1 MPIIGK
7 RIPPG
12 PKGLPIAGSAF
23 DLRDDPLNS
32 MRRMAL
38 DYGDV
43 VRFEVMKRERILLNH
58 PELIYQV
65 LVLQH
70 AKFHKSELTRRITGR
85 MLGQGL
91 LISEGDFWRRQRRL
105 VQPAFH
111 RARLNGYAA
120 TMLEL
125 TEAHIRDWRDG
136 DRRNMAEEMMA
147 LTLGVAVSTLFGSA
161 LPVDAA
167 EVGRAMT
174 FLMRYSLRRQRSP
187 IRIPET
193 WPTPKNRRAN
203 RELAFVDSLVYRIIS
218 ERQAADNGSGNDLL
232 GLLMSA
238 MDEDGSQMNRQQLH
252 DEAMTLFIAGHET
265 TGQMLSWAWY
275 ALSENPGAEAKLHDE
290 LSAALDGRAP
300 SAADFARMPYLRAVM
315 NEVLRLYPPAYITAR
330 ETVEPVQLGGYEF
343 APGTTILFSQWVTHR
358 DPRFF
363 DDPDAFRPERWL
375 DGLEDRLPPG
385 AYIPFGAGPR
395 RCIGEGFA
403 LLEAA
408 TVIATLARRFSFR
421 LLPGHP
427 VIPEPL
433 VTLRSRNGIHMQLQS
448 RGNAAATPPRES

>member
-1 MPIIGK
+1 MPVIGN

-12 PKGLPIAGSAF
+12 PKGLPILGAAL
-23 DLRDDPLNS
+23 DLRDSPLDS
-32 MRRMAL
+32 MRRMARE
-38 DYGDV
+38 YGDI
-43 VRFEVMKRERILLNH
+43 VRFTVMNRERILLNH
-58 PELIYQV
+58 PDLIYQV
-65 LVLQH
+65 LVIQH
-70 AKFHKSELTRRITGR
+70 SKFHKSELTRRITAR

-111 RARLNGYAA
+111 RGRVNDYAS
-120 TMLEL
+120 TMREL
-125 TEAHIRDWRDG
+125 AEAHIRDWRDG
-136 DRRNMAEEMMA
+136 DRRNIAEEMMA
-147 LTLGVAVSTLFGSA
+147 LTLGVAVRTLFGSQ

-218 ERQAADNGSGNDLL
+218 ERKDSGNGHHNDLL
-232 GLLMSA
+232 TLLMGS
-238 MDEDGSQMNRQQLH
+238 MDDDGSQMTRQQLH

-265 TGQMLSWAWY
+265 TAQMLSWTWY
-275 ALSENPGAEAKLHDE
+275 ALSENPAADARLHEE
-290 LSAALDGRAP
+290 LCSVLGGNAP
-300 SAADFARMPYLRAVM
+300 TPADFAHMPYLRAVM
-315 NEVLRLYPPAYITAR
+315 NEVLRLYPPAYIMAR
-330 ETVEPVQLGGYEF
+330 ETVEPCKLGGYEF

-375 DGLEDRLPPG
+375 DRLEDRLPPG
-385 AYIPFGAGPR
+385 AYFPFGAGPR
-395 RCIGEGFA
+395 RCIGDGFA

-408 TVIATLARRFSFR
+408 TVIATIARRFSFR
-421 LLPGHP
+421 LLPGYP

-433 VTLRSRNGIHMQLQS
+433 VTLRQRSGIHVQLHS
-448 RGNAAATPPRES
+448 RK

>member
-1 MPIIGK
+1 MPAIGN

-12 PKGLPIAGSAF
+12 PKGLPVLGAAL

-32 MRRMAL
+32 MRRMARQ
-38 DYGDV
+38 YGDI
-43 VRFEVMKRERILLNH
+43 VRFTVMNRERILLNH
-58 PELIYQV
+58 PDLIYQV

-70 AKFHKSELTRRITGR
+70 SKFHKSELTRRITGR

-111 RARLNGYAA
+111 RGRVNGYAS
-120 TMLEL
+120 TMLDL
-125 TEAHIRDWRDG
+125 AEAHIRDWRDG
-136 DRRNMAEEMMA
+136 DRRNIAEEMMA
-147 LTLGVAVSTLFGSA
+147 LTLGIAVRTLFGST
-161 LPVDAA
+161 LPGEAA
-167 EVGRAMT
+167 DIGRAMT

-187 IRIPET
+187 VRIPET

-203 RELAFVDSLVYRIIS
+203 RELAFVGSLVYSIIS
-218 ERQAADNGSGNDLL
+218 ERQAAGNGHHNDLL
-232 GLLMSA
+232 ALLMSA
-238 MDEDGSQMNRQQLH
+238 MDDDGSQMTRQQLH

-265 TGQMLSWAWY
+265 TAQMLSWTWY
-275 ALSENPGAEAKLHDE
+275 ALSEN
-290 LSAALDGRAP
+290 SAAEGKLYGELRTVLHGNP
-300 SAADFARMPYLRAVM
+300 LSPADFARLPYLRAVM
-315 NEVLRLYPPAYITAR
+315 NEVLRLYPPAYIMAR
-330 ETVEPVQLGGYEF
+330 ENVEPCQLGGYEF
-343 APGTTILFSQWVTHR
+343 SPGTTILFSQWVSHR

-385 AYIPFGAGPR
+385 AYYPFGAGPR

-408 TVIATLARRFSFR
+408 TVIATIARRFSFR
-421 LLPGHP
+421 LLPGRP

-433 VTLRSRNGIHMQLQS
+433 VTLRQRNGIHMQLRS
-448 RGNAAATPPRES
+448 RD

>member
-1 MPIIGK
+1 MPVIGN

-12 PKGLPIAGSAF
+12 PKGLPILGAAL
-23 DLRDDPLNS
+23 DLRDSPLDS
-32 MRRMAL
+32 MRRMARE
-38 DYGDV
+38 YGDI
-43 VRFEVMKRERILLNH
+43 VRFTVMNRERILLNH
-58 PELIYQV
+58 PDLIYQV
-65 LVLQH
+65 LVIQH
-70 AKFHKSELTRRITGR
+70 SKFHKSELTRRITAR

-111 RARLNGYAA
+111 RGRVNDYAA

-125 TEAHIRDWRDG
+125 AESHIRDWRDG
-136 DRRNMAEEMMA
+136 DHRNIAEEMMA
-147 LTLGVAVSTLFGSA
+147 LTLAVAVRTLFGSA

-218 ERQAADNGSGNDLL
+218 ERQDSGNGHHNDLL
-232 GLLMSA
+232 ALLMAA
-238 MDEDGSQMNRQQLH
+238 MDEDGSQMTRQQLH

-265 TGQMLSWAWY
+265 TAQMLSWTWY
-275 ALSENPGAEAKLHDE
+275 ALSENPAAEARLHEE
-290 LSAALDGRAP
+290 LCATLGGNSP
-300 SAADFARMPYLRAVM
+300 TPADFARMPYLRAVM
-315 NEVLRLYPPAYITAR
+315 NEVLRLYPPAYIMAR
-330 ETVEPVQLGGYEF
+330 ETVEPCSLGGYEF
-343 APGTTILFSQWVTHR
+343 APGTTILFSQWVSHR

-375 DGLEDRLPPG
+375 DGLEDRLPLG
-385 AYIPFGAGPR
+385 AYFPFGAGPR
-395 RCIGEGFA
+395 RCIGDGFA

-408 TVIATLARRFSFR
+408 TVIATIARRFAFR
-421 LLPGHP
+421 LLPGYP

-433 VTLRSRNGIHMQLQS
+433 VTLRQRSGIHMQL
-448 RGNAAATPPRES
+448 RARV